1 VPATE
6 QSAGGII
13 FYRTAGGEPLF
24 LLMINRKGYWEF
36 PKGHLQQGESDLM
49 AAKREVKEETGLSE
63 IKVLR
68 GFRTMIRYRYQ
79 RMGRQADKEVVFF
92 LMETRPQSVVISE
105 EHQGFIWLPYGE
117 ALSKL
122 SYNNAR
128 RVLSEGYAFLAG
140 LRGLWRQ

>member
-1 VPATE
+1 ME

-13 FYRTAGGEPLF
+13 FYRTAKGEPLF

-36 PKGHLQQGESDLM
+36 PKGHLQQGETDLV
-49 AAKREVKEETGLSE
+49 AAKREVQEETGLSQL
-63 IKVLR
+63 KVLR
-68 GFRTMIRYRYQ
+68 GFRTKIKYRYQ
-79 RMGRQADKEVVFF
+79 RLGKPAEKEVVFF
-92 LMETRPQSVVISE
+92 LMETRPQSVVVSD
-105 EHQGFIWLPYGE
+105 EHQGFIWLPYQE

-128 RVLSEGYAFLAG
+128 RVLSEGYAFLNG

>member
-1 VPATE
+1 ME

-13 FYRTAGGEPLF
+13 FYRTAKGEPLF

-36 PKGHLQQGESDLM
+36 PKGHLQQGETDL
-49 AAKREVKEETGLSE
+49 AAARREVNEETGLGQL
-63 IKVLR
+63 KVLQ
-68 GFRTMIRYRYQ
+68 GFRTRIKYKYR
-79 RMGRQADKEVVFF
+79 RLGRQADKEVVFF
-92 LMETRPQSVVISE
+92 LMETRPQGVVVSD
-105 EHQGFIWLPYGE
+105 EHQGFVWLPYQE

-128 RVLSEGYAFLAG
+128 RVLSEGYAFLNG